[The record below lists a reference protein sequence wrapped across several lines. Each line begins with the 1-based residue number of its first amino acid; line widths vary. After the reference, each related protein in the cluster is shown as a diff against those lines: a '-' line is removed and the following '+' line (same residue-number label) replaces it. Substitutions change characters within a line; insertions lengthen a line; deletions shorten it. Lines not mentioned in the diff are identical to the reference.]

1 MKGHICFTIR
11 WSYSWAWY
19 HRMYIL
25 TSHSVTKDKNIY
37 IAQKT
42 LDIDL
47 DSWHET
53 VNRSKLTRDIKL
65 WQLYYYAAT
74 KKYLRDIKLWQ
85 NGQLRSP
92 KLFLK
97 GHLTVTK
104 LCSQTKHAT
113 WLNQMQNDDRFKTDW
128 RDVYMLNLHKWP
140 IWRRIQILTT

>member
-74 KKYLRDIKLWQ
+74 QKYLRDIKLWQ
-85 NGQLRSP
+85 NGRLR
-92 KLFLK
+92 
-97 GHLTVTK
+97 
-104 LCSQTKHAT
+104 SQTKHAT
-113 WLNQMQNDDRFKTDW
+113 WLNQMQNDNRFKTDW
-128 RDVYMLNLHKWP
+128 RTYTIYMLNLYKWP
-140 IWRRIQILTT
+140 IWRKFQILTT